1 MLDLTGDDVIAFVA
15 QREERALEGQVVGL
29 AAAARK
35 NDLIVV
41 TAQQCCDLGTS
52 GFDGS
57 LCLDRGPMPLDGL
70 P

>member
-1 MLDLTGDDVIAFVA
+1 MLDPGGDNVITLVA
-15 QREERALEGQVVGL
+15 WREERALEGEIVGL
-29 AAAARK
+29 AAAAGK

-41 TAQQCCDLGTS
+41 TAEQCCDLAAS